1 MLDDLSL
8 NIMGIVKLGIP
19 AWESTFAQYLIIE
32 KKKPIYYMNT
42 FFLVQVS

>member
-32 KKKPIYYMNT
+32 KKKNDLLHEY
-42 FFLVQVS
+42 FLFGAD